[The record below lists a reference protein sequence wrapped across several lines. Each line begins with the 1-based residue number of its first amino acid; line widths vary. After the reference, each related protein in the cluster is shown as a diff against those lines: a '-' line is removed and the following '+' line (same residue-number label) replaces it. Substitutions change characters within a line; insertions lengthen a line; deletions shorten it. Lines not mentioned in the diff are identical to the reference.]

1 MESKIIS
8 SKWILYI
15 YTCKETIIEFQ
26 HGGGLFNRI
35 FINIFHEGKMQCSH
49 TFGLLSKIRLL
60 NIDIFTEHIF
70 CTYIFMYFELFS
82 DLLLMVK

>member
-1 MESKIIS
+1 MVEGFS
-8 SKWILYI
+8 
-15 YTCKETIIEFQ
+15 IEF
-26 HGGGLFNRI
+26 LSI
-35 FINIFHEGKMQCSH
+35 FFMKVRMQCSH

-60 NIDIFTEHIF
+60 NIDIFIEHIF

>member
-1 MESKIIS
+1 MVEGFS
-8 SKWILYI
+8 
-15 YTCKETIIEFQ
+15 IEF
-26 HGGGLFNRI
+26 LSI
-35 FINIFHEGKMQCSH
+35 FFMNVRMQCSH

-60 NIDIFTEHIF
+60 NIDIFIEHIF